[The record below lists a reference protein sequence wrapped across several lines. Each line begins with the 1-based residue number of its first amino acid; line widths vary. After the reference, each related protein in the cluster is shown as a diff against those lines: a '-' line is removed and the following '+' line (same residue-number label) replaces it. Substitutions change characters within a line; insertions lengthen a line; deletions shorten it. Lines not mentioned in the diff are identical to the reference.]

1 MQRSWSSRLVG
12 SVEEWS
18 PLESASNLVVGWLEA
33 IVRLPGARRATD
45 VLHGRWLGHSL
56 HPVMVDLPIG
66 FWTSAVYM
74 DLMGYRRSAR
84 LLTLAGTLSAL
95 GAVATGAADWSVTDG
110 RERRLG
116 LVHGVLNSTATVLNA
131 ASLVAP
137 KRYRLLSWAGGAV
150 ATASAYLG
158 GELVFGRGLMVDHN
172 AWVGGPERWTAVSKL
187 EEIPSD
193 GTRGVPYKGRTLLL
207 YRSGAR
213 VYAMEA
219 TCSHA
224 GGPLEE
230 GDVKDEVVTCPWHG
244 SKFRLT
250 DGACMLGP
258 ATFPQL
264 RLEARVQKG
273 VVEVRGRK
281 G

>member
-18 PLESASNLVVGWLEA
+18 PLESASNVVVGWLEA
-33 IVRLPGARRATD
+33 IRRLPGARRAAD

-74 DLMGYRRSAR
+74 DLMGHRRSAR

-110 RERRLG
+110 RERRVG

-137 KRYRLLSWAGGAV
+137 NRYRLLSWPE
-150 ATASAYLG
+150 
-158 GELVFGRGLMVDHN
+158 ELSRPLPHT
-172 AWVGGPERWTAVSKL
+172 WAVS
-187 EEIPSD
+187 SSS
-193 GTRGVPYKGRTLLL
+193 V
-207 YRSGAR
+207 A
-213 VYAMEA
+213 A
-219 TCSHA
+219 
-224 GGPLEE
+224 
-230 GDVKDEVVTCPWHG
+230 
-244 SKFRLT
+244 
-250 DGACMLGP
+250 
-258 ATFPQL
+258 
-264 RLEARVQKG
+264 
-273 VVEVRGRK
+273 
-281 G
+281 